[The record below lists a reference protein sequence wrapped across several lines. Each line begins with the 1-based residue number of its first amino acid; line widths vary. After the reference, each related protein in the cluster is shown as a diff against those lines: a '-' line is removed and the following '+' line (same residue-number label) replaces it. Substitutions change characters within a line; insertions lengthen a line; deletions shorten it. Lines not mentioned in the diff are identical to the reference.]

1 MNGRNLADQME
12 DYTLKLMR
20 DEGYTRHEAEAQAYA
35 VFIGEDEHAPERYEN
50 LSKGEPCAS

>member
-1 MNGRNLADQME
+1 MNGRSLSHQME

-35 VFIGEDEHAPERYEN
+35 VFIGEDEHAPERYETEKEV
-50 LSKGEPCAS
+50 SDD